1 MNRKYEETEAQFV
14 LRAIRQEEA
23 EEAALIE
30 QICFPPNEACTP
42 ERIRERV
49 EAAPQLFL
57 TAICTRTG
65 EMAGFLNGL
74 STDETVFRDEFFTD
88 ISLYRPEGSQI
99 MLLGLDV
106 LPAYRRRGLA
116 TLIVRRYAQMA
127 REMGKKRL
135 ILTCLD
141 EKVPMY
147 EKMGFRDLG
156 LSGSSWG
163 GEAWHEMDMNL

>member
-1 MNRKYEETEAQFV
+1 MDKKYEETAAAFL
-14 LRAIRQEEA
+14 LRPIRPEEA

-42 ERIRERV
+42 ERIRERAA
-49 EAAPQLFL
+49 AAPQLFL
-57 TAICTRTG
+57 AAICRQTG

-74 STDETVFRDEFFTD
+74 STDETVFRDAFFTD
-88 ISLYRPEGSQI
+88 IRLYKPEGSQI

-116 TLIVRRYAQMA
+116 TLIVRTYARMA

-163 GEAWHEMDMNL
+163 GEAWHEMDMDL